1 MKSVCLLVL
10 ALFVCFIALSVATN
24 SKGKGRG
31 VRDKSA
37 IPDEIYDALI
47 SIIEG
52 ERLPSVKE
60 RTRAQR
66 SAAVRYWR
74 ANGDLTVKEER
85 GRKFIYSKAK
95 GRRILRV
102 SEVCKVVADEYKRLK
117 GTGAAKLV
125 SSLKQNFAG
134 LSRIKVQKILNT
146 DKQHY
151 KRNAKFCN
159 KARLKPIRARD
170 VQMRHQ
176 IDLMDMGQK
185 GAIKFNG
192 VSYRYVLSV
201 MDVFSRFV
209 WLRPVSVKSSKNI
222 ADELRILY
230 LEHGPPPWPEIAD
243 IGFGEF

>member
-1 MKSVCLLVL
+1 MSASTSKHVL
-10 ALFVCFIALSVATN
+10 KRRRIRFLTNAAPSARSSHAAHNRYCHSLSVATN

-95 GRRILRV
+95 ERRILRV
-102 SEVCKVVADEYKRLK
+102 SEVYKVV
-117 GTGAAKLV
+117 V
-125 SSLKQNFAG
+125 M
-134 LSRIKVQKILNT
+134 NT
-146 DKQHY
+146 
-151 KRNAKFCN
+151 
-159 KARLKPIRARD
+159 
-170 VQMRHQ
+170 
-176 IDLMDMGQK
+176 
-185 GAIKFNG
+185 NG
-192 VSYRYVLSV
+192 
-201 MDVFSRFV
+201 
-209 WLRPVSVKSSKNI
+209 
-222 ADELRILY
+222 
-230 LEHGPPPWPEIAD
+230 
-243 IGFGEF
+243 